1 MHRAAAQS
9 VDGTTFVSVIIPV
22 YNDSR
27 RLLKCLVALEAQ
39 IYPPDSYEV
48 IVVDNGSEDSVEAEA
63 QSFPHVRTALERV
76 PGSYAARNRGIA
88 MARGSVIA
96 FTDADTVPRSDWL
109 ANGVEALRTPT
120 GIGLVAGRV
129 SISFRDEKG
138 PNAVELYE
146 SLFQF
151 PQKELIETS
160 KSGVTA
166 NIFTY
171 KDVLD
176 HVGPFNALLKSVGDK
191 EWGQRVY
198 HAGYQVKYS
207 EDVCVAH
214 PARYNLGQIYRQSL
228 RVEAGLRDLR
238 RLRKRLSIW
247 RDIASI
253 AWDLLP
259 PFRRIYRVCIS
270 PKLKGPAQRFKVAVV
285 ATAVRHIRAWVRFR
299 SLFLSPG
306 QVRE

>member
-1 MHRAAAQS
+1 MQRAAAQS

-27 RLLKCLVALEAQ
+27 RLLKCLAALEAQ

-63 QSFPHVRTALERV
+63 KSFPHVRTALETV

-96 FTDADTVPRSDWL
+96 FTDSDAVPRPDWL
-109 ANGVEALRTPT
+109 ANGVKELRTAM
-120 GIGLVAGRV
+120 GSGFIAGRI
-129 SISFRDEKG
+129 SIFCRNEQR
-138 PNAVELYE
+138 PTAVELYD
-146 SLFQF
+146 SLFAF
-151 PQKELIETS
+151 PQKEFVERS
-160 KSGVTA
+160 KFGATA
-166 NIFTY
+166 NVFTY
-171 KDVLD
+171 KEVLD
-176 HVGPFNALLKSVGDK
+176 RVGSFNAVLKSWGDL
-191 EWGQRVY
+191 EWCQRVF

-259 PFRRIYRVCIS
+259 PFTRIYRVCIS
-270 PKLKGPAQRFKVAVV
+270 PKLKGPVQRSRVV
-285 ATAVRHIRAWVRFR
+285 VVSTAIRHMRAWVRFC

-306 QVRE
+306 QMRE